1 MGGHD
6 PLIGRG
12 VELLG
17 DGQSLSHPGSRDKPS
32 RATVTARWLPNALRF
47 ASAVASRF
55 NEYRL
60 SYAFRSR
67 SLSHWMGNG
76 GLEKRRFEDVGWRTS
91 QKAFFPQFIQ
101 MRSVTTIPTM
111 HSRQSL
117 AK

>member
-1 MGGHD
+1 
-6 PLIGRG
+6 
-12 VELLG
+12 
-17 DGQSLSHPGSRDKPS
+17 
-32 RATVTARWLPNALRF
+32 
-47 ASAVASRF
+47 
-55 NEYRL
+55 
-60 SYAFRSR
+60 
-67 SLSHWMGNG
+67 MGNG